1 MTDDEKEEEA
11 RKLADLI
18 KRLNEWGDKVVLTWS
33 HTLCRKGIIQ
43 MMPLGSEN
51 QPIEFPPD
59 VDNDKGD
66 DDHNVDVDWSYKIL
80 L

>member
-1 MTDDEKEEEA
+1 
-11 RKLADLI
+11 
-18 KRLNEWGDKVVLTWS
+18 
-33 HTLCRKGIIQ
+33 

-66 DDHNVDVDWSYKIL
+66 DDHNVDVD
-80 L
+80 